1 MSNTI
6 FTVNSPCQRASIAPY
21 CQRLKVMV
29 KPHRFDHC
37 VRVSILAESIAR
49 ANKFSESDIRATALA
64 GILHD
69 AARDVSAREMFD
81 LAPPESELEE
91 QHFLTLHGRASRT
104 LAKRWGVNDLRV
116 LDAIEG
122 HVFGVSPSNRIGMA
136 VYIADV
142 SEPARGVNEDIREL
156 AMRNLFR
163 AYQYALD
170 SKVRYLRSKGKV
182 VHPTTLRVYEEI
194 CQPVL

>member
-1 MSNTI
+1 
-6 FTVNSPCQRASIAPY
+6 
-21 CQRLKVMV
+21 MV

-49 ANKFSESDIRATALA
+49 ANKFSSAEIRAASLA

-69 AARDVSAREMFD
+69 AARDVNAREMFE
-81 LAPPESELEE
+81 LAPPETELEE
-91 QHFLTLHGRASRT
+91 QHYMTLHGRAGRT
-104 LAKRWGVNDLRV
+104 LAERWGVHDARV

-136 VYIADV
+136 VYIADG
-142 SEPARGVNEDIREL
+142 SEPARGVNDDIREL

-182 VHPTTLRVYEEI
+182 VHPATLRVYEEV
-194 CQPVL
+194 CQPAL

>member
-1 MSNTI
+1 MSSTI
-6 FTVNSPCQRASIAPY
+6 FTVNSPCSRSSIAPY

-37 VRVSILAESIAR
+37 VRVSILAEAIAR
-49 ANKFSESDIRATALA
+49 ANRFNPSEIRATSLA
-64 GILHD
+64 GMLHD
-69 AARDVSAREMFD
+69 AARDLTAREMFE
-81 LAPPESELEE
+81 LSPPQSELEE
-91 QHFLTLHGRASRT
+91 KHFLTLHGRAGKS
-104 LAKRWGVNDLRV
+104 LVQRWGIHDERV
-116 LDAIEG
+116 LEAIEG
-122 HVFGVSPSNRIGMA
+122 HVFGVSHTNRIGMA

-170 SKVRYLRSKGKV
+170 SKVRYLRAKGKV
-182 VHPTTLRVYEEI
+182 VHPITLRVYEEI
-194 CQPVL
+194 CEPVL

>member
-6 FTVNSPCQRASIAPY
+6 FTVNSPCQRSSIAPY

-49 ANKFSESDIRATALA
+49 ANKFSESDTRATALA

-69 AARDVSAREMFD
+69 AARDMSAREMFD
-81 LAPPESELEE
+81 LAPPETELEE
-91 QHFLTLHGRASRT
+91 RHFLTLHGKASRT
-104 LAKRWGVNDLRV
+104 LAERWGVNDLRV

-122 HVFGVSPSNRIGMA
+122 HVFGVTPSNRIGMA
-136 VYIADV
+136 LYIADV

-156 AMRNLFR
+156 AMHNLFR

-194 CQPVL
+194 CQPIL

>member
-1 MSNTI
+1 
-6 FTVNSPCQRASIAPY
+6 
-21 CQRLKVMV
+21 MV
-29 KPHRFDHC
+29 KPHRFEHC

-49 ANKFSESDIRATALA
+49 ANKFSEAEIRATSLA

-69 AARDVSAREMFD
+69 AARDLSARDMFE
-81 LAPPESELEE
+81 LAPPQSELEA
-91 QHFLTLHGRASRT
+91 QHHLTLHGRASRT
-104 LAKRWGVNDLRV
+104 LAERWGVNDKRV

-136 VYIADV
+136 VYIADG
-142 SEPARGVNEDIREL
+142 SEPGRGVNEDIREL

-182 VHPTTLRVYEEI
+182 VHPATLQVYEEI
-194 CQPVL
+194 RQPVQ